1 MIESGYG
8 SLGETRISWREGDDT
23 RDRAAGQILLPHL
36 TGESS
41 LICQNEE
48 SNSVRP
54 GDSSSTSVPLK
65 VTFVGIMPSL
75 FAHCQHCMEIM
86 HATGMAPYSEQLED
100 YPEDVKKQYFQL
112 SEIAQKL
119 KTEFDGSVVLDPV
132 DSASPQGVWLSI
144 RHRIL
149 KTPCILIQGKK
160 LFSKLPSYDELRAKI
175 LEALELSG
183 HLAATQVPR

>member
-54 GDSSSTSVPLK
+54 GHSSSPSVPLK
-65 VTFVGIMPSL
+65 VTFVGIMPTL

-119 KTEFDGSVVLDPV
+119 KTEFGGSVVLDPV

-149 KTPCILIQGKK
+149 RTPCILIQGNKV
-160 LFSKLPSYDELRAKI
+160 FNKLPGYEELRATI
-175 LEALELSG
+175 LDALERSG
-183 HLAATQVPR
+183 RIASTRVSH

>member
-1 MIESGYG
+1 M
-8 SLGETRISWREGDDT
+8 
-23 RDRAAGQILLPHL
+23 
-36 TGESS
+36 
-41 LICQNEE
+41 
-48 SNSVRP
+48 
-54 GDSSSTSVPLK
+54 K
-65 VTFVGIMPSL
+65 VTFVGIMPTL
-75 FAHCQHCMEIM
+75 FAHCQHCMEVM
-86 HATGMAPYSEQLED
+86 HATGMAPYSEQLEG

-119 KTEFDGSVVLDPV
+119 KTEFDGRVVFDPV

-160 LFSKLPSYDELRAKI
+160 LFSNLPSYDELRAKI

-183 HLAATQVPR
+183 HLASTQVPP

>member
-1 MIESGYG
+1 
-8 SLGETRISWREGDDT
+8 
-23 RDRAAGQILLPHL
+23 
-36 TGESS
+36 
-41 LICQNEE
+41 
-48 SNSVRP
+48 
-54 GDSSSTSVPLK
+54 
-65 VTFVGIMPSL
+65 MPTL
-75 FAHCQHCMEIM
+75 FAHCQHCMQVM
-86 HATGMAPYSEQLED
+86 HATGMAPYSEQLEG

-119 KTEFDGSVVLDPV
+119 KTEFDGRVVFDPV

-183 HLAATQVPR
+183 HLASTQVPP